1 MRRTNY
7 TPYLVLLGALL
18 SVMSFS
24 EKRTESLR
32 SGTVKLCAPFW
43 DGLHRSKVWFAA
55 AVRTSP
61 PRSLE
66 MEQLQLENEMLR
78 AQIEKVREWL
88 LFQERIDEQ
97 WERLQLIANRTEG
110 EYFWKEFF
118 RRRSEELSELIDMQI
133 QSLPARVIFR
143 EPASWSSSLWINVG
157 ERDNEMLGKRIVG
170 KNSPVVLGTS
180 LVGVVEYVGRS
191 QSRVRLIT
199 DSGVVPAVRVIR
211 GGEQD
216 RMLLEHA
223 DVLLKNLELRED
235 LFSEETMR
243 ALMNLK
249 NLLSQESSERFLAKG
264 ELYGS
269 SGHHLRMHSQILRGA
284 GFNYDFSDLEGP
296 ARDLRTG
303 EANDGSSPIPL
314 LKTGDLLVTSGLDGV
329 FPPGLRVA
337 TVTKIELLREGACS
351 YELQARSTAGD
362 LNDLTYL
369 LIIPPISEE
378 VQKENSF
385 RK

>member
-1 MRRTNY
+1 MKRTSY

-24 EKRTESLR
+24 EKQTESLR
-32 SGTVKLCAPFW
+32 ARTVKLCSPFW
-43 DGLHRSKVWFAA
+43 DGVHRSKVWFAA
-55 AVRTSP
+55 AVRPSAP
-61 PRSLE
+61 HSLE

-97 WERLQLIANRTEG
+97 WERLQLIASRTEG
-110 EYFWKEFF
+110 ELFWKEFF

-133 QSLPARVIFR
+133 QSLPARVVFR

-157 ERDNEMLGKRIVG
+157 ERDNELLGKRVVS
-170 KNSPVVLGTS
+170 KNSPVILGTS
-180 LVGVVEYVGRS
+180 LVGVVEYVGRT

-216 RMLLEHA
+216 RMLLEHT
-223 DVLLKNLELRED
+223 DVLLKSLELRED
-235 LFSEETMR
+235 LFSEETAR
-243 ALMNLK
+243 ALTHLK
-249 NLLSQESSERFLAKG
+249 NLLSQESPERFLAKG

-269 SGHHLRMHSQILRGA
+269 SGQHLRTHSQVLQGA
-284 GFNYDFSDLEGP
+284 GFNYDFGDVEGS

-303 EANDGSSPIPL
+303 EAHDGSPPISL

-337 TVTKIELLREGACS
+337 IVTKIERLREGACS
-351 YELQARSTAGD
+351 YALQARSTAGD

-369 LIIPPISEE
+369 LVIPPVNEENPISSRYT
-378 VQKENSF
+378 K
-385 RK
+385 